1 MALSPAQRP
10 VTPVRRNPPGSW
22 CNMRAIIRIAIV
34 MLALISASCATVE
47 PWERGRLAQTEMALD
62 IDPLA
67 AELEAHTY
75 FSKEG
80 ATGGVGTAGG
90 GCGCN

>member
-1 MALSPAQRP
+1 MRNNLP
-10 VTPVRRNPPGSW
+10 V
-22 CNMRAIIRIAIV
+22 AIIIP
-34 MLALISASCATVE
+34 ALLLASCATVE
-47 PWERGRLAQTEMALD
+47 PWERGRLAQAEMALE

-80 ATGGVGTAGG
+80 ASGGTGTAGG

>member
-1 MALSPAQRP
+1 MRTSRWMVCVIITLSL
-10 VTPVRRNPPGSW
+10 S
-22 CNMRAIIRIAIV
+22 
-34 MLALISASCATVE
+34 SCATVE
-47 PWERGRLAQTEMALD
+47 PWERGRLAQPEMALD

-67 AELEAHTY
+67 AELEQHTY

-80 ATGGVGTAGG
+80 ASGGTGTAGG

>member
-1 MALSPAQRP
+1 MRKSLAMA
-10 VTPVRRNPPGSW
+10 
-22 CNMRAIIRIAIV
+22 MII
-34 MLALISASCATVE
+34 LASISASCATVE
-47 PWERGRLAQTEMALD
+47 PWERGRLAQAEMALD

-80 ATGGVGTAGG
+80 ASGGTGTAGG

>member
-1 MALSPAQRP
+1 
-10 VTPVRRNPPGSW
+10 
-22 CNMRAIIRIAIV
+22 MRISRGIMVAV
-34 MLALISASCATVE
+34 LTLILTSCATVE
-47 PWERGRLAQTEMALD
+47 PWERGRLAQPEMALD

-80 ATGGVGTAGG
+80 ASGGTGTAGG

>member
-1 MALSPAQRP
+1 MQTRTSVAIAL
-10 VTPVRRNPPGSW
+10 
-22 CNMRAIIRIAIV
+22 
-34 MLALISASCATVE
+34 LALVTASCASVE
-47 PWERGRLAQTEMALD
+47 PWERGRLAQAEMALE

-67 AELEAHTY
+67 AEFQAHTY

-80 ATGGVGTAGG
+80 AAGGTGSAGG

>member
-1 MALSPAQRP
+1 
-10 VTPVRRNPPGSW
+10 
-22 CNMRAIIRIAIV
+22 MRTSSRITII
-34 MLALISASCATVE
+34 MLALLSASCATVE
-47 PWERGRLAQTEMALD
+47 PWERGRLAQAEMALD

-80 ATGGVGTAGG
+80 ASGGTGTAGG

>member
-1 MALSPAQRP
+1 
-10 VTPVRRNPPGSW
+10 
-22 CNMRAIIRIAIV
+22 MRSSLRISVI
-34 MLALISASCATVE
+34 MLALVSASCASVE
-47 PWERGRLAQTEMALD
+47 PWQRGRLAQPEI

-80 ATGGVGTAGG
+80 ASGGTNTAGG

>member
-1 MALSPAQRP
+1 
-10 VTPVRRNPPGSW
+10 
-22 CNMRAIIRIAIV
+22 MRISRHILIVIIV
-34 MLALISASCATVE
+34 LASASCATVE
-47 PWERGRLAQTEMALD
+47 PWERGRLAQPEMALD

-80 ATGGVGTAGG
+80 ASGGAGAAGG

>member
-1 MALSPAQRP
+1 M
-10 VTPVRRNPPGSW
+10 RNSLRLGIS
-22 CNMRAIIRIAIV
+22 I
-34 MLALISASCATVE
+34 LALFIASCATVE
-47 PWERGRLAQTEMALD
+47 PWERGRLAQAEMALD

-67 AELEAHTY
+67 AEFEAHTY

-80 ATGGVGTAGG
+80 AAGGIGTAGG

>member
-1 MALSPAQRP
+1 MRSSRIIVFLLIAL
-10 VTPVRRNPPGSW
+10 T
-22 CNMRAIIRIAIV
+22 
-34 MLALISASCATVE
+34 SASCATVE
-47 PWERGRLAQTEMALD
+47 PWERGRLAQPEMALD
-62 IDPLA
+62 VDPLA

-80 ATGGVGTAGG
+80 ASGGTGTAGG

>member
-1 MALSPAQRP
+1 MAMLILASIP
-10 VTPVRRNPPGSW
+10 V
-22 CNMRAIIRIAIV
+22 
-34 MLALISASCATVE
+34 SCVTVE
-47 PWERGRLAQTEMALD
+47 PWERGRLAQAEMALD

-67 AELEAHTY
+67 AELEELTY

-80 ATGGVGTAGG
+80 ASGGTGTAGG

>member
-1 MALSPAQRP
+1 
-10 VTPVRRNPPGSW
+10 
-22 CNMRAIIRIAIV
+22 MRISFR
-34 MLALISASCATVE
+34 LAMILLASIPASCVTVE
-47 PWERGRLAQTEMALD
+47 PWERGRLAQAEMALE

-67 AELEAHTY
+67 AELDAHTY

-80 ATGGVGTAGG
+80 ATGGAGSAGG

>member
-1 MALSPAQRP
+1 MQNNKRI
-10 VTPVRRNPPGSW
+10 V
-22 CNMRAIIRIAIV
+22 IIF
-34 MLALISASCATVE
+34 LALLSTSCATVE
-47 PWERGRLAQTEMALD
+47 PWERGRLAQPEMALD

-67 AELEAHTY
+67 AELDAHTY

-80 ATGGVGTAGG
+80 ASGGTGTAGG

>member
-1 MALSPAQRP
+1 
-10 VTPVRRNPPGSW
+10 
-22 CNMRAIIRIAIV
+22 MRHSIRIAIIV
-34 MLALISASCATVE
+34 LASISVSCVTVE
-47 PWERGRLAQTEMALD
+47 PWERGRLAQAEMALD

-67 AELEAHTY
+67 AELEALTY

-80 ATGGVGTAGG
+80 ATGGAGSAGG

>member
-1 MALSPAQRP
+1 
-10 VTPVRRNPPGSW
+10 
-22 CNMRAIIRIAIV
+22 MRSSLRISVI
-34 MLALISASCATVE
+34 MLALVSASCASVE
-47 PWERGRLAQTEMALD
+47 PWQRGRLAQPEMALD

-80 ATGGVGTAGG
+80 ASGGTNTAGG

>member
-1 MALSPAQRP
+1 
-10 VTPVRRNPPGSW
+10 
-22 CNMRAIIRIAIV
+22 MRISRGIV
-34 MLALISASCATVE
+34 IVVLTLILTSCATVE
-47 PWERGRLAQTEMALD
+47 PWERGRLAQPEMALD

-80 ATGGVGTAGG
+80 ASGGTGTAGG